1 MPALQQFMAN
11 FPTEEP
17 APSWLRR
24 SRWLE
29 ASPAR
34 HAERRAAGSSTRN
47 RGRWECAE
55 WGLPDVGDGQGDD
68 GRQASADADELQA
81 KLGSAHKLGIG
92 SYKTAWLIPAQ
103 AAQEHGASRWKKT
116 VEVVEI
122 AHRTKDDALGGGQ
135 GRRHFGKIFRRRGC
149 PSRAGRTQSAIS
161 RRTFEVAVA
170 YRRPRLLSGQIGS
183 LLQRFQFPVPSSREF
198 LCQHIDF
205 TAARVMKSPGVQPLF
220 SRFPVNFPVSREF
233 LPADRFASDCLIRQL
248 LRT

>member
-1 MPALQQFMAN
+1 MAD
-11 FPTEEP
+11 FPTEDACSEL
-17 APSWLRR
+17 AARR
-24 SRWLE
+24 RWLE
-29 ASPAR
+29 AQR
-34 HAERRAAGSSTRN
+34 GAAGSLTRN

-135 GRRHFGKIFRRRGC
+135 GRRHFGKIFRRRGGGM
-149 PSRAGRTQSAIS
+149 PSRAGRMQSAIS
-161 RRTFEVAVA
+161 RRT
-170 YRRPRLLSGQIGS
+170 
-183 LLQRFQFPVPSSREF
+183 
-198 LCQHIDF
+198 
-205 TAARVMKSPGVQPLF
+205 
-220 SRFPVNFPVSREF
+220 
-233 LPADRFASDCLIRQL
+233 
-248 LRT
+248 

>member
-1 MPALQQFMAN
+1 MAD
-11 FPTEEP
+11 FPTEDACSEL
-17 APSWLRR
+17 AARR
-24 SRWLE
+24 RWPE
-29 ASPAR
+29 TSSSR
-34 HAERRAAGSSTRN
+34 HAERGAAGSSTRN

-68 GRQASADADELQA
+68 GRQASTDADELQA

-135 GRRHFGKIFRRRGC
+135 GRRHFGKIFRRRGM
-149 PSRAGRTQSAIS
+149 PLQGGPDAIGNFAQDF
-161 RRTFEVAVA
+161 FEVAVG

-198 LCQHIDF
+198 FCQHVDF

-220 SRFPVNFPVSREF
+220 SKFPVNFPVSREF

>member
-1 MPALQQFMAN
+1 M
-11 FPTEEP
+11 
-17 APSWLRR
+17 RR
-24 SRWLE
+24 V
-29 ASPAR
+29 
-34 HAERRAAGSSTRN
+34 
-47 RGRWECAE
+47 
-55 WGLPDVGDGQGDD
+55 GLPDVGDGQGDD

-135 GRRHFGKIFRRRGC
+135 GRRHFGKIFRRRGM
-149 PSRAGRTQSAIS
+149 PLQGGPDAIGNFAQDF
-161 RRTFEVAVA
+161 FEVAVA

-198 LCQHIDF
+198 FCQHVDF
-205 TAARVMKSPGVQPLF
+205 TAARVMKSPAVQPLF